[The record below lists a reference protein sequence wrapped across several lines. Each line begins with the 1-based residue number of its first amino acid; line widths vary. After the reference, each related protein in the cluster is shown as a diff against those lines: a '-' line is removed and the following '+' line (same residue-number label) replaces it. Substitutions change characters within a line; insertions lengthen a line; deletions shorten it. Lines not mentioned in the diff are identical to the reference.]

1 MELTNYWPQVLTIV
15 IANLGMFLWA
25 TRQARSDYLHMD
37 KKFED
42 NRKEM
47 NQIVKTFSD
56 KIDRFSEK
64 IDKYMEKSD
73 NLPKFVEKKKKGV
86 TNDTQ

>member
-1 MELTNYWPQVLTIV
+1 MNLEYWPQVLSIV

-47 NQIVKTFSD
+47 NAILD
-56 KIDRFSEK
+56 KFMNNTNILLTNFEK
-64 IDKYMEKSD
+64 R
-73 NLPKFVEKKKKGV
+73 LPKNEE
-86 TNDTQ
+86 T

>member
-1 MELTNYWPQVLTIV
+1 MEIPTYWPQVLTIV
-15 IANLGMFLWA
+15 IANISILLAIISMFLWA

-47 NQIVKTFSD
+47 NEVL
-56 KIDRFSEK
+56 
-64 IDKYMEKSD
+64 
-73 NLPKFVEKKKKGV
+73 NKFTMNINILLNNFENRLQKKE
-86 TNDTQ
+86 

>member
-1 MELTNYWPQVLTIV
+1 MNLDYWPQVLSIV
-15 IANLGMFLWA
+15 FSNLGMFLWA

-47 NQIVKTFSD
+47 SSIMDRHLIV
-56 KIDRFSEK
+56 IEK
-64 IDKYMEKSD
+64 NILNNEELLKSFD
-73 NLPKFVEKKKKGV
+73 QRLSSKNK
-86 TNDTQ
+86 

>member
-1 MELTNYWPQVLTIV
+1 MDLDYWPQVGSIIL
-15 IANLGMFLWA
+15 ANIGMFLWA

-47 NQIVKTFSD
+47 NAILQKHTAFI
-56 KIDRFSEK
+56 EK
-64 IDKYMEKSD
+64 HIASNENVIKNFEQRLQAQGK
-73 NLPKFVEKKKKGV
+73 
-86 TNDTQ
+86 

>member
-1 MELTNYWPQVLTIV
+1 MNMDYWPQVLSIV
-15 IANLGMFLWA
+15 VANLGMFLWA

-47 NQIVKTFSD
+47 SSIMGKHLIV
-56 KIDRFSEK
+56 IEK
-64 IDKYMEKSD
+64 HILNNEELLKSFD
-73 NLPKFVEKKKKGV
+73 QRLSSKNK
-86 TNDTQ
+86 